1 MRAGRLN
8 KRAVIER
15 RNAAKNNFGELVDSW
30 QTLATRSIGIEP
42 LNGKE
47 YFNSVGENSGVT
59 TRIRMRFDTI
69 TATITS
75 ADRINHNGTIYEIVS
90 PPINPNERGA
100 ELVLMCEQNGR
111 IS

>member
-8 KRAVIER
+8 KRVVIER
-15 RNAAKNNFGELVDSW
+15 RDSGKNSFSEPVDVW
-30 QTLATRSIGIEP
+30 QSLATRSAGIEP

-47 YFNSVGENSGVT
+47 YFNAVGENSGVT
-59 TRIRMRFDTI
+59 TRIRLRFDAV

-90 PPINPNERGA
+90 PPINPQERGA
-100 ELVLMCEQNGR
+100 EIVLMCEQNGR